1 MLTAVR
7 ASPAYA
13 TGRDVDPLPR
23 ELDPE
28 YACQEAA
35 ASFNAY
41 KADGI
46 DLHAALDEDAD
57 DDEQEDRGDG
67 ADVLVAMEAQT
78 LTKQLELMTC
88 DPATGM
94 QRLREVLRKHE
105 QDRPPSAAARPKKKE
120 SRFHKAVRLQM
131 QIQISKL
138 PEMGGGP
145 LLLGRPLSDP
155 IGSEPTPE
163 GDVIGAALAAQ
174 SARLDRERDSTMKL
188 MITNP
193 VQGAEKNR
201 QLARAMPLVKRQVE
215 RQILVQRVREEKA
228 KREAAAEAVEDYFAQ
243 ADAAGYQAPP
253 PPTRSASETR
263 DALHAST
270 IPAEPMV
277 VSASGG
283 AEAMV
288 VDHAHQEHI
297 FGAVDA
303 RSLEAARR
311 ERLAELG
318 TVLSDPVATLAGSH
332 IESDAACRECP
343 VPSQAEYTAETL
355 NEMLL
360 FRGPNDVAIT
370 EEHVPL
376 RTYNT
381 GKHIR
386 GIGEAFLGEKHRFEV
401 AGAAHAAASALVA
414 VQREIVFADPA
425 ERVKRLLFC
434 DNPRCRQRAGRW
446 PRTAQGCW
454 LMKQHGRFN
463 PRAEK
468 DPKLAMPAIQ
478 LNKDRFGTVRHAA
491 FYLLKNDVRVL
502 HLLFCMGGM
511 SNAHV
516 VDMAQFV
523 LNYSH
528 WFAERERKTLAF
540 AWHMMLHEGRFGM
553 SVPDPN
559 DFVNKCGA
567 VFLDFA
573 LDTLLRLIAGTELPA
588 RHGELGASAALPRAD
603 APLPFRDARAQMAAL
618 EARMKTAFIANLPT
632 PMDIGFRVRS
642 WYISSGTIVPQPADA
657 DAAGTLLSLRAFVAV
672 HSALA
677 SKQNQ
682 RNGRTFAHVHMTT
695 SRTGSDDRG
704 LLSLSLRP
712 QQLDFNATE
721 AFRTMRRAGRA
732 DSGRIFAS
740 VSRGAP
746 SLREAG
752 VELTARPQQQCLD
765 RNWILSLAA
774 RLDAAATGAAPGRD
788 RPPRRARS
796 RPASCTTSR
805 PSRPTG
811 SPPP

>member
-1 MLTAVR
+1 MFDAYQIGGCCDQNGVSPDKNPSARKASKQCRSKGCVVSWTPSKPARYPSRSRHRSAPRARMGVVFGRTRRRACALGGWGSALPATAPAAAMLTAVR

-94 QRLREVLRKHE
+94 QRLREALRKHE
-105 QDRPPSAAARPKKKE
+105 QDRPPSRRRAAEEEGEPVPQGRPPADADPDQQVAR
-120 SRFHKAVRLQM
+120 V
-131 QIQISKL
+131 
-138 PEMGGGP
+138 GGGP

-163 GDVIGAALAAQ
+163 GDVIGAAL
-174 SARLDRERDSTMKL
+174 RRR
-188 MITNP
+188 
-193 VQGAEKNR
+193 R
-201 QLARAMPLVKRQVE
+201 ARASTGRGQHHEAHDHQPGAGR
-215 RQILVQRVREEKA
+215 REEPA
-228 KREAAAEAVEDYFAQ
+228 ARTRHAAGEAPSRAPDSGAARARGEGEARGGGRGRRGLLAQ
-243 ADAAGYQAPP
+243 ADAAGYQRRRRDAA
-253 PPTRSASETR
+253 ASETR

-288 VDHAHQEHI
+288 VDHAHQEHLRRGGRALTRG
-297 FGAVDA
+297 GAQ
-303 RSLEAARR
+303 

-414 VQREIVFADPA
+414 VQRRSCSPTRRSASSGCSSA
-425 ERVKRLLFC
+425 TT
-434 DNPRCRQRAGRW
+434 RCRQRAGRW

-491 FYLLKNDVRVL
+491 LPAQERRARPAPALLHGGHEQRARGRHGAVRAQLLALVCGARVQDAGVRVAHDAPRRLLRDVRARPQR
-502 HLLFCMGGM
+502 F
-511 SNAHV
+511 
-516 VDMAQFV
+516 
-523 LNYSH
+523 
-528 WFAERERKTLAF
+528 REQVR
-540 AWHMMLHEGRFGM
+540 RR
-553 SVPDPN
+553 VPR
-559 DFVNKCGA
+559 
-567 VFLDFA
+567 
-573 LDTLLRLIAGTELPA
+573 LRLGYAVPHRRHELPA
-588 RHGELGASAALPRAD
+588 RHGELGASAALPARTRRSRFATRARRW
-603 APLPFRDARAQMAAL
+603 PP
-618 EARMKTAFIANLPT
+618 
-632 PMDIGFRVRS
+632 S
-642 WYISSGTIVPQPADA
+642 
-657 DAAGTLLSLRAFVAV
+657 
-672 HSALA
+672 
-677 SKQNQ
+677 
-682 RNGRTFAHVHMTT
+682 
-695 SRTGSDDRG
+695 
-704 LLSLSLRP
+704 
-712 QQLDFNATE
+712 
-721 AFRTMRRAGRA
+721 RRA
-732 DSGRIFAS
+732 
-740 VSRGAP
+740 
-746 SLREAG
+746 
-752 VELTARPQQQCLD
+752 
-765 RNWILSLAA
+765 
-774 RLDAAATGAAPGRD
+774 
-788 RPPRRARS
+788 
-796 RPASCTTSR
+796 
-805 PSRPTG
+805 
-811 SPPP
+811 